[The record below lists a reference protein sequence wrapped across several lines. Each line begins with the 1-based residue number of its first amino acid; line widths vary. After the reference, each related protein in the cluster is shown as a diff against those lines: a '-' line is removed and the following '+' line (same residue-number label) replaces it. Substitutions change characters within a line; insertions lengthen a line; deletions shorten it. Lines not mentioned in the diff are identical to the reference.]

1 LEAGIALHAED
12 VTRMRPNAA
21 TLANV
26 RTMVESASGFLKGRR
41 LVARAPLSP
50 GGFTDL
56 VDSGCCD
63 FMTKRALWD
72 VRTSD
77 SAPGEEDTLRLAICL
92 LLGLRSRCGQ
102 LFRRIS
108 ELGVVNPRLLVA
120 YAVGVEDIPPAVM
133 REIGRKAVGVEDV
146 EFPLPQGSAHA
157 KRPR

>member
-1 LEAGIALHAED
+1 MVKNIL
-12 VTRMRPNAA
+12 
-21 TLANV
+21 TL
-26 RTMVESASGFLKGRR
+26 T
-41 LVARAPLSP
+41 
-50 GGFTDL
+50 
-56 VDSGCCD
+56 
-63 FMTKRALWD
+63 
-72 VRTSD
+72 
-77 SAPGEEDTLRLAICL
+77 AICL

>member
-1 LEAGIALHAED
+1 
-12 VTRMRPNAA
+12 M
-21 TLANV
+21 
-26 RTMVESASGFLKGRR
+26 
-41 LVARAPLSP
+41 
-50 GGFTDL
+50 
-56 VDSGCCD
+56 DSGCCD

-108 ELGVVNPRLLVA
+108 ELGVVNPRLLAA